1 MTNDVIYKVLWV
13 DDQTLE
19 NGETTSFYIGF
30 QGIADNYNIELVPF
44 DNWEEA
50 EHSLRK
56 DFDEYSAVILDAN
69 CKSTGTIPSKRSLLR
84 LCCRLLPTCSARN
97 AGCCLGIFSRLAQCQ
112 TLEML

>member
-50 EHSLRK
+50 EHSLR
-56 DFDEYSAVILDAN
+56 
-69 CKSTGTIPSKRSLLR
+69 
-84 LCCRLLPTCSARN
+84 
-97 AGCCLGIFSRLAQCQ
+97 
-112 TLEML
+112 